1 MSGRRDAANVRHER
15 LIQVARQ
22 IAYDLNQDKKCVFE
36 DMVLWIQYNIGLTEK
51 VAREYVDVVVRAHVD
66 WSLKD
71 GFITCGES

>member
-51 VAREYVDVVVRAHVD
+51 VAREYVDVIVRAHVD